1 MKKILIAIALMC
13 PMAAMADATNPFLY
27 TSGKLSLGI
36 AGADMLTGYDIF
48 KHVDGV
54 TARVGGSVTVAQYDV
69 LGVYV
74 GALTSSSN
82 SSAVALVAGPSV
94 SLDSVS
100 KASISALLQVLPFK
114 INSTI
119 ADKIGSATTLKLY
132 AGYDFFYKE
141 IIGGAAFGVK
151 IF

>member
-1 MKKILIAIALMC
+1 MKKIILVLALMC
-13 PMAAMADATNPFLY
+13 PMATMADTVNPFIY
-27 TSGKLSLGI
+27 TSGKLSLGVV
-36 AGADMLTGYDIF
+36 GADMLSGYDIF

-69 LGVYV
+69 FGAYV
-74 GALTSSSN
+74 GALAPSAN
-82 SSAVALVAGPSV
+82 ANAVALVAGPSV

-114 INSTI
+114 IDSTT